1 MRSIEISESTYLRLE
16 EHISGFR
23 ETEENVIIKALDAL
37 ELSQKKNS
45 QKKSNVESVVS
56 QLHFNSNQI
65 PNLYH
70 SKPISMKVDGVMSH
84 IKNWNE
90 LLYPI
95 LRIAIDRGL
104 SNLDLKHRYALNVM
118 KDSGINE
125 KYHFVPTI
133 GLWVQPMSSNDI
145 MKRVK
150 KIVNDLGIEL
160 EIEIRWHQ
168 NIKAQFPGREARIQI
183 NKS

>member
-1 MRSIEISESTYLRLE
+1 MRSIEISESTYKRLV
-16 EHISGFR
+16 EHIGGFR
-23 ETEENVIIKALDAL
+23 ETEDNVISKALDAL
-37 ELSQKKNS
+37 EVIQNNKSQTKPRTD
-45 QKKSNVESVVS
+45 SVGS
-56 QLHFNSNQI
+56 QLKFSSNQV

-70 SKPISMKVDGVMSH
+70 SKPTGMKIDGVKAH

-104 SNLDLKHRYALNVM
+104 SDLDLKRRYALNLK
-118 KDSGINE
+118 KDCGIDE
-125 KYHFVPTI
+125 KYHFIPTI

-150 KIVNDLGIEL
+150 KIANDLGIEL
-160 EIEIRWHQ
+160 EIEIRWQ
-168 NIKAQFPGREARIQI
+168 QKIKAQFPGREARIQI
-183 NKS
+183 N